1 MAVFGEINNQ
11 PNIKIPLY
19 LDSSNGNNMLDISP
33 WQTWSTKRTIL
44 VNDLII
50 SNSRIPIKTSPNST
64 QKSQS
69 RDKCPSKY
77 AHLQVNLAP
86 SENIYFLS
94 FEFTLQSSSSPP
106 LSPCNVS
113 LSKPLLRQHRFR
125 ASIESFLSSI
135 MGIFAVC
142 CSYLACNMRAIIP
155 AAKGAAAEV
164 PVCLSVQPVP
174 VPKRQSVVTWQGSIK
189 YIVTKGNNYCATLP
203 AEIPKT
209 RAKQQV

>member
-1 MAVFGEINNQ
+1 
-11 PNIKIPLY
+11 
-19 LDSSNGNNMLDISP
+19 
-33 WQTWSTKRTIL
+33 
-44 VNDLII
+44 
-50 SNSRIPIKTSPNST
+50 
-64 QKSQS
+64 
-69 RDKCPSKY
+69 
-77 AHLQVNLAP
+77 
-86 SENIYFLS
+86 
-94 FEFTLQSSSSPP
+94 
-106 LSPCNVS
+106 
-113 LSKPLLRQHRFR
+113 
-125 ASIESFLSSI
+125 

>member
-44 VNDLII
+44 VNDSII

-69 RDKCPSKY
+69 RDKRPSKY
-77 AHLQVNLAP
+77 AHLQVSLP
-86 SENIYFLS
+86 PPLRKYLFLS

-113 LSKPLLRQHRFR
+113 LSKPLLRKNRFR
-125 ASIESFLSSI
+125 ASIEGFLSSI
-135 MGIFAVC
+135 MG
-142 CSYLACNMRAIIP
+142 YL
-155 AAKGAAAEV
+155 
-164 PVCLSVQPVP
+164 LF
-174 VPKRQSVVTWQGSIK
+174 VVLT
-189 YIVTKGNNYCATLP
+189 
-203 AEIPKT
+203 
-209 RAKQQV
+209 

>member
-1 MAVFGEINNQ
+1 MAIICWTSLHDKHGLQKEQSWSMIRLF
-11 PNIKIPLY
+11 
-19 LDSSNGNNMLDISP
+19 
-33 WQTWSTKRTIL
+33 QTAEFRSKPHLIL
-44 VNDLII
+44 
-50 SNSRIPIKTSPNST
+50 
-64 QKSQS
+64 KSQS
-69 RDKCPSKY
+69 RDKRPSKY

-135 MGIFAVC
+135 MGVFAVC

-174 VPKRQSVVTWQGSIK
+174 VPKRQSVVT
-189 YIVTKGNNYCATLP
+189 
-203 AEIPKT
+203 
-209 RAKQQV
+209 